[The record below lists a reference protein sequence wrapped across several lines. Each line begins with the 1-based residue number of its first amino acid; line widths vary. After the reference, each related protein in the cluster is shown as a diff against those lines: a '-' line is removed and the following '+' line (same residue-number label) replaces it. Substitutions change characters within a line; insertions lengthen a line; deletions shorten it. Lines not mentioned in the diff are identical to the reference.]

1 MKQIALFGTSADPPT
16 VGHQSIIE
24 WLAGSYDYVAV
35 WASDNPFKHHQSALF
50 ERQQM
55 LAILVQDSQQ
65 RFEQVGVHPELSYA
79 KTLMTV
85 QQAQQIWPQA
95 ELTLVVGSD
104 VVPTLAHWYSVET
117 LFQQVKLLLLGRPD
131 IQIQPSD
138 LAEIE
143 RLGARFSIANFQGP
157 PVSSSHYRHTGD
169 INDVP
174 SPIAAYI
181 QQHHLYSWNEPHPH
195 PDEQPQ
201 PLLLTNPPQP

>member
-24 WLAGSYDYVAV
+24 WLAGLYDYVAV
-35 WASDNPFKHHQSALF
+35 WASNNPFKHHQSALS
-50 ERQQM
+50 ERQRM
-55 LAILVQDSQQ
+55 LALLVQDSQQ
-65 RFEQVGVHPELSYA
+65 RYNQVGLHAELSHS

-85 QQAQQIWPQA
+85 QQAQQLWPQT
-95 ELTLVVGSD
+95 ELTLVVGAD
-104 VVPTLAHWYSVET
+104 VVSTLPHWYRVET
-117 LFQQVKLLLLGRPD
+117 LFQQVQLLILRRPD
-131 IQIQPSD
+131 AQLHSQA
-138 LAEIE
+138 LTALQV
-143 RLGARFSIANFQGP
+143 LGARFAIANFQGP

-174 SPIAAYI
+174 PPIAAYI

-201 PLLLTNPPQP
+201 PLPLANQPQP